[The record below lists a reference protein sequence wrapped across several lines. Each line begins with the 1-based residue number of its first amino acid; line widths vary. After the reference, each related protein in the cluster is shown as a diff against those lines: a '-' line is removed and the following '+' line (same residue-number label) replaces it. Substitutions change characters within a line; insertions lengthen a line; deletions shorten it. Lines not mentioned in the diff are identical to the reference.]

1 MKKFSFKIRG
11 HKYDVE
17 IASQDNKIIE
27 LEINGS
33 QYKVELEQ
41 EIETTRKTPTLV
53 RKNVNNKK
61 AIKAKDASGSFKV
74 KCPLPGNLIAIMVK
88 DGDKVNAGDKLFVY
102 EAMKMEN
109 VLVAEKAGTVSKLTA
124 SVGDAV
130 LQDEVVLEIT
140 L

>member
-17 IASQDNKIIE
+17 IANQDNKTIE

-41 EIETTRKTPTLV
+41 EIETRKTPTLV
-53 RKNVNNKK
+53 RQTVKNKK
-61 AIKAKDASGSFKV
+61 NIKSNDATGTFKV
-74 KCPLPGNLIAIMVK
+74 KCPLPGNIMTVMVK
-88 DGDKVNAGDKLFVY
+88 EGDKVNAGDKLLVY

-109 VLVAEKAGTVSKLTA
+109 VLAAEKGGTVSKVTA
-124 SVGDAV
+124 NVGDAV
-130 LQDEVVLEIT
+130 LQDEVLLEIT

>member
-17 IASQDNKIIE
+17 IANQDNKVIE

-53 RKNVNNKK
+53 RQNVKNKK
-61 AIKAKDASGSFKV
+61 TIKTGDSTGTFKV

>member
-17 IASQDNKIIE
+17 VLSQESNMIE

-33 QYKVELEQ
+33 QYSIELEK
-41 EIETTRKTPTLV
+41 EIQVKKTPTLV
-53 RKNVNNKK
+53 RSSVSTH
-61 AIKAKDASGSFKV
+61 KDIQSKQQSGVYKV
-74 KCPLPGNLIAIMVK
+74 KCPLPGNIMSVMVK
-88 DGDKVNAGDKLFVY
+88 EGDTIKIGDKLVIY

-109 VLVAEKAGTVSKLTA
+109 VVVSEKAGVVSKIKVN
-124 SVGDAV
+124 VGDT
-130 LQDEVVLEIT
+130 VVQEATLLEIS

>member
-17 IASQDNKIIE
+17 IANQDNKIIE

-41 EIETTRKTPTLV
+41 EIESRKTPTLIRQAV
-53 RKNVNNKK
+53 KNKK
-61 AIKAKDASGSFKV
+61 TIKTGDASGTFKV